1 MLSPLEVLRLYPEHD
16 FTLPGALESRLSAG
30 GARSFMLYGERV
42 WTWQQ
47 FADGVTR
54 AACGLAK
61 RGIGRGDRVAIV
73 ERNSASHILLLCA
86 LARLR
91 AIMVP
96 VNPEFGVGEATYV
109 LAHAAVKAVFVGPDM
124 LSTVRAAIAEIDDSP
139 WIALTVPGE
148 KDLPTL
154 DDLIATPADTADLPS
169 DVAPDDTAVII
180 YTSGTTGYP
189 KGVMHSHRN
198 FLLAGEAFVQR
209 VHLNADDRAMI
220 ILPLFHMNAL
230 FYSVAGTL
238 AAGASMVVIP
248 KFSASTFWEAAAE
261 SGATVVN
268 IIEAIGKILEVRPR
282 SEFRPDHQ
290 IRAVYGVRE
299 NVAKTFREEFGIRNL
314 LCGFGMTEIPGV
326 TCNPYGAPRKPG
338 SMGVVGAHPDP
349 NRTWAECRVVDD
361 QGSNSGANE
370 VGELWVKTPI
380 VMQGYYRDPE
390 QTEDTFEDGW
400 FKTGDLVS
408 RDEDGWYTFVSRKKD
423 IIRRRGENI
432 AAAELDRVIG
442 EHPDV
447 FEVAAI
453 AVPSELGEDDI
464 LVAVAVIPGKLIDA
478 EEIAA
483 WCRERLAPIK
493 VPRFVV
499 FLDELP
505 HTATH
510 KVAKAVLRDDETLR
524 DRAVDLQPNPTAG
537 QQQQAALQAEPQGER
552 ELL

>member
-1 MLSPLEVLRLYPEHD
+1 
-16 FTLPGALESRLSAG
+16 
-30 GARSFMLYGERV
+30 
-42 WTWQQ
+42 
-47 FADGVTR
+47 
-54 AACGLAK
+54 
-61 RGIGRGDRVAIV
+61 
-73 ERNSASHILLLCA
+73 
-86 LARLR
+86 
-91 AIMVP
+91 
-96 VNPEFGVGEATYV
+96 
-109 LAHAAVKAVFVGPDM
+109 
-124 LSTVRAAIAEIDDSP
+124 
-139 WIALTVPGE
+139 
-148 KDLPTL
+148 
-154 DDLIATPADTADLPS
+154 
-169 DVAPDDTAVII
+169 
-180 YTSGTTGYP
+180 
-189 KGVMHSHRN
+189 
-198 FLLAGEAFVQR
+198 
-209 VHLNADDRAMI
+209 
-220 ILPLFHMNAL
+220 
-230 FYSVAGTL
+230 
-238 AAGASMVVIP
+238 
-248 KFSASTFWEAAAE
+248 
-261 SGATVVN
+261 
-268 IIEAIGKILEVRPR
+268 
-282 SEFRPDHQ
+282 
-290 IRAVYGVRE
+290 
-299 NVAKTFREEFGIRNL
+299 
-314 LCGFGMTEIPGV
+314 
-326 TCNPYGAPRKPG
+326 
-338 SMGVVGAHPDP
+338 
-349 NRTWAECRVVDD
+349 
-361 QGSNSGANE
+361 
-370 VGELWVKTPI
+370 
-380 VMQGYYRDPE
+380 MQGYYRDPE